1 MIKTVHVTGA
11 YGVVI
16 TNLVSLTFLVP
27 RTRFELVIST
37 LRGWRVRPLHQR
49 GMAADPGFE
58 PGHPDSES
66 GGLPLT

>member
-58 PGHPDSES
+58 PGLSDSES
-66 GGLPLT
+66 DVLPLD